1 MKKLLYFGFFLLGLG
16 ILLSFFNSG
25 GKIGYS
31 TFENCSYK
39 TYDNKVVVSYSL
51 DGCRESVVDTEYKVV
66 GKTLNIYYDLE
77 SHCGGCASMDYD
89 DSFSVSRSSYDNV
102 KVYYR
107 YVEQEDGC
115 EGMVYKPMIY
125 IYPEHDM
132 DLNIKLGN
140 DDLLTSTY
148 PKYHNSWNIH
158 VSKDSTI
165 YDYNTK
171 RNYYGLYWEAKDST
185 KLDMNEGF
193 VVKGEDTISFLEE
206 KLAYLGLNDYEIN
219 EFVVYW
225 INRLENN
232 PYNYIY
238 FRTSE
243 EINNYMPLYFS
254 EQPDSV
260 IRVLVDFKPL
270 DKKIKVKEQKLIKQ
284 ERSGFS
290 VVEWGATIH

>member
-125 IYPEHDM
+125 IYPEYACFS
-132 DLNIKLGN
+132 I
-140 DDLLTSTY
+140 TY
-148 PKYHNSWNIH
+148 SFFHYSCFHSILFYETGKKS
-158 VSKDSTI
+158 SRGRTLSSRLFKT
-165 YDYNTK
+165 
-171 RNYYGLYWEAKDST
+171 A
-185 KLDMNEGF
+185 GF
-193 VVKGEDTISFLEE
+193 NASG
-206 KLAYLGLNDYEIN
+206 
-219 EFVVYW
+219 W
-225 INRLENN
+225 
-232 PYNYIY
+232 
-238 FRTSE
+238 
-243 EINNYMPLYFS
+243 
-254 EQPDSV
+254 
-260 IRVLVDFKPL
+260 FK
-270 DKKIKVKEQKLIKQ
+270 
-284 ERSGFS
+284 F
-290 VVEWGATIH
+290 